1 MLSVLSIALAALPL
15 CPAPDAV
22 ELKLQALRS
31 PGAMA
36 PRYTLE
42 VAKSGE
48 SVLLTARDVKGA
60 LRVQRE
66 LPGAAPCAELEEA
79 AAVVLLA
86 WEAELQPGEVPVP
99 DVPVV
104 EQVLAP
110 PPPTQPFALGV
121 RVNAAG
127 QAWLSSASP
136 TWGATGSVELHG
148 RWLGIELAVTGQGR
162 RELQL
167 STGRALWSRF
177 SVSLGPVATLH
188 VAGGLDVSLGAAL
201 IGGPFWVTGLGF
213 DETRSVLDW
222 DLGASA
228 QVKVMLPA
236 LWKVRPFIAVG
247 GVLWMRRHLVEAKTP
262 DATKVIPYLE
272 ASPTLG
278 LVFTP

>member
-1 MLSVLSIALAALPL
+1 MLGVLSLALAALPL

-22 ELKLQALRS
+22 ETKLQALRS
-31 PGAMA
+31 PGAAA
-36 PRYTLE
+36 PKYTLE
-42 VAKSGE
+42 VAENGA

-60 LRVQRE
+60 LWVQRE
-66 LPGAAPCAELEEA
+66 LPAAAPCAELEEA
-79 AAVVLLA
+79 AAIVLLA
-86 WEAELQPGEVPVP
+86 WEAQLQPGEVPVP
-99 DVPVV
+99 DLPVV
-104 EQVLAP
+104 EQATAP
-110 PPPTQPFALGV
+110 PPPAEPFAPGV

-127 QAWLSSASP
+127 QVWLSSASP

-148 RWLGIELAVTGQGR
+148 RWLGVELAVTGQGR
-162 RELQL
+162 RELAL
-167 STGRALWSRF
+167 ATGRALWSRF

-188 VAGGLDVSLGAAL
+188 LLDGLDVSLGAAL

-213 DETRSVLDW
+213 DEPRSVLDW

-228 QVKVMLPA
+228 QVKVMLPKV
-236 LWKVRPFIAVG
+236 WKLRPFIAVG
-247 GVLWMRRHLVEAKTP
+247 GVLWLRRHLVEAKTP